1 MLNKILATSAL
12 ATLLATGAYAQ
23 EAPAPAADP
32 AAPAIEAQEGDV
44 LLNEGEAP
52 ATPPAVTA
60 EEGDALD
67 EGDAVTTPPAVAA
80 DDPMLDTE
88 WTPVDLAT
96 VSADQLI
103 GADIVSNDEEKIA
116 SVEDVLITDNGD
128 VESIVA
134 QFGGFLGFGEDKVVL
149 TMDEVEIVEDESE
162 RLVVRTSLTPESIEN
177 RPEYEG

>member
-23 EAPAPAADP
+23 EAQAPAADQ
-32 AAPAIEAQEGDV
+32 AAPAVEAQEGDV
-44 LLNEGEAP
+44 LLNEDAS
-52 ATPPAVTA
+52 TPPAVTA
-60 EEGDALD
+60 D
-67 EGDAVTTPPAVAA
+67 EGDAMNEGEAATTAPAVAA
-80 DDPMLDTE
+80 DEPMRDGE

-96 VSADQLI
+96 VSADRLI

-162 RLVVRTSLTPESIEN
+162 RLVVRTDLTPENIEE

>member
-23 EAPAPAADP
+23 EAPAPAEEP
-32 AAPAIEAQEGDV
+32 LAPAVEAEEGDV
-44 LLNEGEAP
+44 LLNEDAT
-52 ATPPAVTA
+52 TPPAVTA

-67 EGDAVTTPPAVAA
+67 EGDAAAPAVAA
-80 DDPMLDTE
+80 DEPMLEGE

-96 VSADQLI
+96 ISAEQLI

-116 SVEDVLITDNGD
+116 SVEDVLITDDGD

-149 TMDEVEIVEDESE
+149 TMDEVEIVQDESE
-162 RLVVRTSLTPESIEN
+162 RIVVRTDLTPESIEN
-177 RPEYEG
+177 RPEYEES

>member
-32 AAPAIEAQEGDV
+32 LAPTIEAQEGD
-44 LLNEGEAP
+44 LLMNEDAAP
-52 ATPPAVTA
+52 ATPPAV
-60 EEGDALD
+60 
-67 EGDAVTTPPAVAA
+67 AA
-80 DDPMLDTE
+80 DEPMLDTE

-96 VSADQLI
+96 VSADRLI
-103 GADIVSNDEEKIA
+103 GADIVSHDEEKIA
-116 SVEDVLITDNGD
+116 SVDDVLITDNGD
-128 VESIVA
+128 VESIIA
-134 QFGGFLGFGEDKVVL
+134 QFGGFLGFGQDKVVL
-149 TMDEVEIVEDESE
+149 TMDEVEIVEDETE

>member
-23 EAPAPAADP
+23 VAPAPTADP

-44 LLNEGEAP
+44 LMNEDAAP
-52 ATPPAVTA
+52 ATPPAVAADELPET
-60 EEGDALD
+60 DA
-67 EGDAVTTPPAVAA
+67 PAVAA
-80 DDPMLDTE
+80 DEPMLDTE

-96 VSADQLI
+96 VSADRLI

-116 SVEDVLITDNGD
+116 SVDDVLITDNGD

-134 QFGGFLGFGEDKVVL
+134 QFGGFLGFGTDKVVL

-162 RLVVRTSLTPESIEN
+162 RLVVRTGLTPDSIEN